1 MARKAKKPWTVE
13 EQAEL
18 DQLFD
23 AYLLA
28 MRRMHDRHSTYDYQA
43 YADFWASELPLSSH
57 RGFALL
63 TLPILE
69 RMQSERRADDY
80 ARGYE
85 LERLLRLALAAYH
98 PEHGKS
104 TVDWDTQRF
113 QTVLGTTEY
122 PMHLHAIARR
132 LQSSRSKAHKEFFYR
147 TWVDAWL
154 LRKTLPPNHPKS
166 QKQRAILVA
175 FLSEFRPVLLF
186 GKTHQYLCEIMD
198 SFVPMEPQA
207 FSPLVDPM
215 GMYAEIP
222 LFRAALSALKRLN
235 TPESLG
241 QIKALCERMQSPDRV
256 VQNYDTPL
264 LLSLREAYAETF
276 PLEEFAWLF
285 TSLQD
290 NGSQTTAR
298 LTAQVTQHGLDS
310 LVHWN
315 LLLRTL
321 FSRLRREPITYR
333 QQAMLFRS
341 LASALKRMAWVS
353 SALRGSYLVHQTLA
367 AKFLKSLGRLHVPF
381 PAHLPTQP
389 THPYIR
395 LSCFQVKCAQSLA
408 TSEQEALVLLQSQES
423 SIRNGAL
430 YALSEHSNPAMRRLF
445 LRSLFVSGYHERA
458 RFLMHRL
465 REVVHRVA
473 EQQTQPPLA
482 TDWMHATSDEEALL
496 SALLFLVS
504 GPHNPLAGTCALH
517 PMEWIRRM
525 VGQQWPSL
533 QRLLASRSLPT
544 PQANREWLALLRG
557 DATTEDKETGESATQ
572 DQTSSPQDIGASGVW
587 SAWLLWPLA
596 AAPDA
601 SCVRGPQ
608 RHPAVAAALVADL
621 LQPSDAAKE
630 HRLKSAWLLRFGDA
644 LLADALHQQATPQAL
659 DALDKATKGRIQR
672 LLLRLDPRTLKGYHI
687 DLEASLFS

>member
-28 MRRMHDRHSTYDYQA
+28 MRRMHERRSTYDYQA
-43 YADFWASELPLSSH
+43 YADFWASELPLSLH

-63 TLPILE
+63 TIPILE
-69 RMQSERRADDY
+69 RMQSERRADNY

-98 PEHGKS
+98 PEHGKN
-104 TVDWDTQRF
+104 TVDWDIQRF
-113 QTVLGTTEY
+113 QTVLVSTEY
-122 PMHLHAIARR
+122 PMHLHAMARR

-147 TWVDAWL
+147 TWADAWL

-241 QIKALCERMQSPDRV
+241 QIKALCERMQAPDRV

-285 TSLQD
+285 TSLQG

-298 LTAQVTQHGLDS
+298 LTAQVTQHGIDS

-315 LLLRTL
+315 RLLRIL
-321 FSRLRREPITYR
+321 FSRLRQEPLTYR
-333 QQAMLFRS
+333 QHALLFQS
-341 LASALKRMAWVS
+341 LADALKGMAWVS
-353 SALRGSYLVHQTLA
+353 DAMRASYLVHQTLA

-395 LSCFQVKCAQSLA
+395 LSCFQVKCAQHTD
-408 TSEQEALVLLQSQES
+408 TSEQEALPLLQSQER

-430 YALSEHSNPAMRRLF
+430 YALSEHTEPAMQRLF
-445 LRSLFVSGYHERA
+445 LRSLFVSEHHHQASRLPRHLRA
-458 RFLMHRL
+458 F
-465 REVVHRVA
+465 VHRIA
-473 EQQTQPPLA
+473 AQQTQPPLA

-496 SALLFLVS
+496 SALLFLAS

-517 PMEWIRRM
+517 PMKWIRRM
-525 VGQQWPSL
+525 VGQHWPSL

-557 DATTEDKETGESATQ
+557 NATTEDKETEESATQ

-601 SCVRGPQ
+601 SCARGPQ